1 MKYKHSSLHQGRP
14 STPSSELQSSSFGG
28 FKGDGKN
35 KSAWQ
40 GLVDSPG
47 FAKRHPNLA
56 LKSHGK

>member
-1 MKYKHSSLHQGRP
+1 MKYKHSSLQQGRP

-40 GLVDSPG
+40 GLVDSSG
-47 FAKRHPNLA
+47 FAKRHPKLA